1 MNNQGVVVA
10 LAGRRVDATG
20 APPRFPQANIPT
32 VKRALE
38 ESFRSLSVAALVS
51 AAACGAD
58 LVAIG
63 VAAASG
69 LPFRIVLP
77 FSPARFRDTSV
88 VDRGSEWGPLFDTA
102 LAKARST
109 DDVVVLEDGDEA
121 NDDTYLRANEAIL
134 DQAQAMAAGRPVVA
148 IVIWDGR
155 PRDGVDVTAAF
166 AASARKRGLS
176 VQEIGTL

>member
-1 MNNQGVVVA
+1 
-10 LAGRRVDATG
+10 
-20 APPRFPQANIPT
+20 
-32 VKRALE
+32 
-38 ESFRSLSVAALVS
+38 
-51 AAACGAD
+51 
-58 LVAIG
+58 
-63 VAAASG
+63 
-69 LPFRIVLP
+69 VLP